1 MLYFHKFEKSFLRFE
16 KYFYNSFTIFKSKNK
31 MVKKSQKMPKRDK
44 IKNAHRCNV
53 LSLTLKKKFDELE
66 KQKSIVRFD
75 FFFN

>member
-1 MLYFHKFEKSFLRFE
+1 
-16 KYFYNSFTIFKSKNK
+16 

-53 LSLTLKKKFDELE
+53 LSLTLKKKNDELE

-75 FFFN
+75 FFFNFKI